1 MNANDRAVAAFGLK
15 RLHDARVVEDEHGV
29 RWYTLVDVEYEDVE
43 CVLQALTYHPEP
55 AMPATKAKNPKP
67 ITRALALLNQLY
79 VEHRAPNYREFAAIR
94 AALEDAD
101 ARTRLDPSKRKGF
114 GARKPTKSAR
124 AKR

>member
-1 MNANDRAVAAFGLK
+1 MITAHEA
-15 RLHDARVVEDEHGV
+15 LHALRSADVVEDEHGV
-29 RWYTLVDVEYEDVE
+29 RYFTLIDVPYYDVEAF
-43 CVLQALTYHPEP
+43 LLTLTRGRP
-55 AMPATKAKNPKP
+55 MPATKAKHPKP